1 LQPCP
6 LWPFPFLERLVDAV
20 LSGKINHPRFAQPKL
35 ALEHFER
42 VEQFRYGRPVKYP
55 FHILNL
61 DNRDTD
67 NVLFLKDV
75 RNRIDQLIEFLST
88 HSSPSSLSVYFLQIR
103 IVGCFG
109 DAVKEKPCV
118 EEPWVFL
125 VQNETVTA
133 KGQNRS
139 PAHFLRLWVCD
150 VVGVDDI
157 TVASCVYF

>member
-1 LQPCP
+1 LLWRFGLRSVIFLPRFYIAPLAWRVRTRIFHVSHRLQPILQPCP

-88 HSSPSSLSVYFLQIR
+88 HSSPSSLFVMF
-103 IVGCFG
+103 
-109 DAVKEKPCV
+109 P
-118 EEPWVFL
+118 
-125 VQNETVTA
+125 
-133 KGQNRS
+133 
-139 PAHFLRLWVCD
+139 
-150 VVGVDDI
+150 
-157 TVASCVYF
+157 